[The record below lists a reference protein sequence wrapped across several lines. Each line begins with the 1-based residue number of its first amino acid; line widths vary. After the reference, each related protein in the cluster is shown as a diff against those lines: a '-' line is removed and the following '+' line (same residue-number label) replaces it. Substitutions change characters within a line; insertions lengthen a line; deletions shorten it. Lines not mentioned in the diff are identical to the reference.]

1 MKSRPNPLTR
11 RRGPPHLCTV
21 PEVAEILRTTPTA
34 IYAKIARGQLPGVV
48 RLSRRV
54 LVDRDELVAWLDQR
68 RAPSSKGK

>member
-1 MKSRPNPLTR
+1 MKSRATDRFP
-11 RRGPPHLCTV
+11 RRGAPHLHTV

-54 LVDRDELVAWLDQR
+54 LIDRDELVAWLEQR
-68 RAPSSKGK
+68 RAPSSKGT